1 MANSVH
7 IMEPH
12 WNPMIE
18 SQAVD
23 RVHRIGQKQDIEV
36 VRYVVH
42 DSIDFVSHCTMG
54 NARYLR
60 QVV

>member
-1 MANSVH
+1 
-7 IMEPH
+7 
-12 WNPMIE
+12 MIE

>member
-1 MANSVH
+1 
-7 IMEPH
+7 
-12 WNPMIE
+12 MIE

-36 VRYVVH
+36 VRYVVP

-54 NARYLR
+54 NARYLL